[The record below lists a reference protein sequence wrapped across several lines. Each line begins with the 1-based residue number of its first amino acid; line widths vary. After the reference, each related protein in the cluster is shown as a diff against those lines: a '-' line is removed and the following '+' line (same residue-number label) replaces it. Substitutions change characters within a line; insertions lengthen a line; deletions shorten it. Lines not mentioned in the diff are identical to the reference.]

1 MFEKTKHQ
9 KFLPRDIFED
19 ILPSSTVDRGG
30 SREDPTDTVLKIM
43 EIASNEASSDDRA
56 LANHILQNSKN
67 VFLILIRMKHDHLY
81 EAMKLFMDN
90 HFTDDSLPLSAWSGD
105 QLEKDAEN
113 HPFSKMEGRH
123 CNKSA
128 ADYRIWDVTSIGE
141 FEEAQWIFLAPKL
154 STKQQNGHFDER
166 CPIPFIDQSTNKRS
180 GAHGIVHKYTI
191 HQAHHEDL
199 LDPVSSEPCV
209 VAVKAFRKGGKHV
222 AADVENEVKALQMMN
237 TLEKDHIVRFLTS
250 FQRGAPDD
258 LEYFLLFEW
267 AHGGNLGDFWKQQAE
282 LPRTAELMKWLIGQL
297 RGLAKALTAA
307 HGAVCRHGDLK
318 PANILWF
325 RDATCPYGTLKI
337 GDWGE
342 AKIHKDVT
350 SLRHVDTDA
359 GYGTRRY
366 EPPETGPHSP
376 RQGQGLP
383 KRSRLYD
390 LWGFG
395 CIIFECTIW
404 YLYDMERLNKF
415 NNSNLGTYGTSD
427 FFYERERATGIA
439 KVHGVVEH
447 WMDHMS
453 NDALCRSEKTAL
465 GDLLEIVRTGLLV
478 VELPKGGGFVS
489 QADAPKNIKARS
501 TESADT
507 QTFTDAHDS
516 HPTIQVTAPESVKLD
531 DAAETPNAHGITP
544 TFNITESLFT
554 EPTGLQTPEPKH
566 NVRLRADELE
576 EDLSRILQTQKRNRY
591 WDRFQ
596 DPRPE
601 PVGTD
606 SSSRL
611 LAPSAPHISTATN
624 LRVPTTHKVDY
635 DHPSLDPED
644 WQFELD
650 NAFAAQL
657 LSQLDTI
664 TSTSS
669 PQSSPAPN
677 LCRDCKEFGERLP
690 ETNSS
695 MSYTIQVLKRNADAK
710 LCDLCCLLWQIH
722 RKCASTERKEVR
734 FYRAGSTLC
743 MSGVKNPVCTLLRSN
758 GPNSRAHDIQIGLPE
773 LPSIGTPQHFN
784 IVRSWLDDCDKM
796 HSPMCKT
803 PSKMPSRLLALWD
816 TSISG

>member
-1 MFEKTKHQ
+1 M
-9 KFLPRDIFED
+9 
-19 ILPSSTVDRGG
+19 
-30 SREDPTDTVLKIM
+30 
-43 EIASNEASSDDRA
+43 
-56 LANHILQNSKN
+56 
-67 VFLILIRMKHDHLY
+67 
-81 EAMKLFMDN
+81 
-90 HFTDDSLPLSAWSGD
+90 
-105 QLEKDAEN
+105 
-113 HPFSKMEGRH
+113 
-123 CNKSA
+123 
-128 ADYRIWDVTSIGE
+128 
-141 FEEAQWIFLAPKL
+141 
-154 STKQQNGHFDER
+154 
-166 CPIPFIDQSTNKRS
+166 
-180 GAHGIVHKYTI
+180 
-191 HQAHHEDL
+191 
-199 LDPVSSEPCV
+199 

-222 AADVENEVKALQMMN
+222 ATDVENEVKALEMMN

-415 NNSNLGTYGTSD
+415 NNSNSGTYGTSD

-501 TESADT
+501 IESADT

-516 HPTIQVTAPESVKLD
+516 HPTIQVTAPESAKLD
-531 DAAETPNAHGITP
+531 DAAETSNAHGITP

-554 EPTGLQTPEPKH
+554 EPTGLQNPEPKH

-576 EDLSRILQTQKRNRY
+576 EDLSRILQTQKGNRY

-644 WQFELD
+644 WQLELD
-650 NAFAAQL
+650 NVFAAQL
-657 LSQLDTI
+657 LSRLVTI
-664 TSTSS
+664 TRTPS
-669 PQSSPAPN
+669 PQSLPSAD
-677 LCRDCKEFGERLP
+677 LCTGCKEFGEQLP
-690 ETNSS
+690 QTDFSK
-695 MSYTIQVLKRNADAK
+695 SYMTRVLKCNADAK
-710 LCDLCCLLWQIH
+710 LCNLCCLLWQTH
-722 RKCASTERKEVR
+722 QRYASTECNEVR
-734 FYRAGSTLC
+734 FYRMDSAMY

-758 GPNSRAHDIQIGLPE
+758 GKP
-773 LPSIGTPQHFN
+773 
-784 IVRSWLDDCDKM
+784 
-796 HSPMCKT
+796 
-803 PSKMPSRLLALWD
+803 AL
-816 TSISG
+816 